1 MKSSNTIRAWFIKSY
16 LMTGVMGTLLIFL
29 VLQGYLIISDT
40 PQLNLLGTIYL
51 TLVIFII
58 FIMVSVYSAL
68 RSSSTLTSR
77 LDDVSAFV
85 STLRRGKFSERVHQS
100 EQDEIGILSE
110 ELNQL
115 AGYIQ
120 DQVRSLQRLADEK
133 SELAQQAH
141 HAAVMEERH
150 RLARDLHDSV
160 SQQLFALNML
170 SSAAL
175 RSLQQ
180 PKKDEAESIMSQ
192 VAEIAAK
199 AQGEMR
205 ALLLHLRPVDLKGET
220 LAQALNTLVLELK
233 DKTSICIDA
242 HFDDLNSLSK
252 GAEAHLFRIIQE
264 ALSNVLRHAEATK
277 IKVET
282 KQLKGSLTIYIS
294 DNGNGFNVDQYKLT
308 SYGLQTMR
316 ERCEEIGGIF
326 EIRSKKNKGTYIH
339 MTIPTE

>member
-1 MKSSNTIRAWFIKSY
+1 MKSSTTIRGWFFKSY
-16 LMTGVMGTLLIFL
+16 FMMGLMETLLVFL
-29 VLQGYLIISDT
+29 VLQVHLIISDD
-40 PQLNLLGTIYL
+40 PQLNLLGAIYL
-51 TLVIFII
+51 SLVIFII
-58 FIMVSVYSAL
+58 FIIVGIYSAL
-68 RSSSTLTSR
+68 RSSSILTSR
-77 LDDVSAFV
+77 LDDVSTFV
-85 STLRRGKFSERVHQS
+85 STLRRGKFSERVQQS

-133 SELAQQAH
+133 SELAEQAH

-175 RSLQQ
+175 RSLHQ
-180 PKKDEAESIMSQ
+180 PTKEEAESIMKQ

-233 DKTSICIDA
+233 DKTSISIDA
-242 HFDDLNSLSK
+242 HFDDLNRLSK

-264 ALSNVLRHAEATK
+264 ALSNILRHAEATK

-282 KQLKGSLTIYIS
+282 KQLKGFMSIYIS

-326 EIRSKKNKGTYIH
+326 EIRSKKNEGTYIH
-339 MTIPTE
+339 ITIPID